1 MAGDETPRSRGLLTP
16 AQAFALFLEEPEAAH
31 EISVRAEAMSERWSH
46 NAIPRRL
53 IIGLISSLLPIPDFR
68 HPVFERILVGVR
80 SRLAANS
87 CDLLLCSTRS
97 FGVDDELWRAAAE
110 QIVAREV
117 DALIAFG
124 ISDDDPEYKPIL
136 DSGLPV
142 IFVDNDVIGS
152 HAGSV
157 MSANVDGMAEVV
169 RHLHETGRRRIAH
182 ISGHLG
188 TRPGTDRLFGYK
200 TELDRLE
207 LPSRPEYVEQGDYF
221 APSGYEAAQRLLALP
236 EPPDAIAC
244 ASDSMAI
251 GAMAAI
257 EEASLRIPEDI
268 AVSGFDDA
276 EFAVTVRPRLT
287 TMRQDAIGMGT
298 VAAEAVLR
306 MLKDPEAA
314 PPVVVIP
321 TELIIRESSGPAAN
335 N

>member
-1 MAGDETPRSRGLLTP
+1 MEWRRSSGT
-16 AQAFALFLEEPEAAH
+16 
-31 EISVRAEAMSERWSH
+31 
-46 NAIPRRL
+46 
-53 IIGLISSLLPIPDFR
+53 
-68 HPVFERILVGVR
+68 
-80 SRLAANS
+80 
-87 CDLLLCSTRS
+87 STR
-97 FGVDDELWRAAAE
+97 RAAA
-110 QIVAREV
+110 
-117 DALIAFG
+117 
-124 ISDDDPEYKPIL
+124 
-136 DSGLPV
+136 
-142 IFVDNDVIGS
+142 GS
-152 HAGSV
+152 LTSP
-157 MSANVDGMAEVV
+157 D
-169 RHLHETGRRRIAH
+169 
-182 ISGHLG
+182 LG
-188 TRPGTDRLFGYK
+188 TRPGTTACSV
-200 TELDRLE
+200 TER
-207 LPSRPEYVEQGDYF
+207 SWTGSNCRRPEYVEQGDYF